1 MSRRDHAEE
10 MRYALAHHCSLDKAR
25 QELAKLR
32 WRAREAAR
40 HKAADTASHRAGAS
54 LGDLPPAGQ
63 SRVGLDGQT
72 PSGQS
77 AYSWQDRD

>member
-10 MRYALAHHCSLDKAR
+10 MRYALAHNCSLNKAR

-40 HKAADTASHRAGAS
+40 QKAADTASHRAGVA
-54 LGDLPPAGQ
+54 
-63 SRVGLDGQT
+63 LDGQT

-77 AYSWQDRD
+77 SYWWNRD

>member
-10 MRYALAHHCSLDKAR
+10 MRYALAHNCSLDKAR
-25 QELAKLR
+25 QELSKLR

-40 HKAADTASHRAGAS
+40 QKAEDTDAHRAGAS

-63 SRVGLDGQT
+63 SR
-72 PSGQS
+72 
-77 AYSWQDRD
+77 YWWNRD

>member
-10 MRYALAHHCSLDKAR
+10 MRYALAHNCTLDKAR

-40 HKAADTASHRAGAS
+40 QNVEDTTQKPVVSFG
-54 LGDLPPAGQ
+54 GGY
-63 SRVGLDGQT
+63 T
-72 PSGQS
+72 PYGRSQF
-77 AYSWQDRD
+77 WWNRD